1 MKNDI
6 ITVEI
11 TDLLPDGNG
20 IGRRDDGKAVFI
32 PDTAPGDIAEAVI
45 IKELS
50 SRSIGRLRHVVKPS
64 PMRAEADCPVSQSC
78 GGCVFRHIKYEAEA
92 EIKRGFVASALA
104 RIGGREIPV
113 GETVTRAPDG
123 YRNKVQYPFAPDEN
137 GKNNF
142 GYYARRS
149 HRMVRCGQCRLQSA
163 DFYRVAESLAHI
175 ADELGLEPYDEI
187 TRRGVIRHLVMR
199 RNRAGEMLVC
209 IIAAREDARVA
220 AAAEM
225 LFGKEKCVIGVQ
237 ESINSAPGNAIFGGT
252 ARRLC
257 GAEKL
262 YDTLCG
268 RKFAISA
275 RSFYQVNADVAEA
288 LYTAAAELAGQKTGG
303 HTILDLYCGTGTIGL
318 CVAGGGDR
326 LCGVEIIP
334 EAVENARENAALNG
348 RSAENTH
355 FVCGDAG
362 VGVAECTRRF
372 GKPDIIIVD
381 PPRKG
386 LDAAVIETIAAA
398 APERVIYISCDP
410 ATLSRDIAL
419 LSEHGYS
426 ASGATPFDMF
436 PRTGHVETVVLLSHQ
451 RPKDKIRVELDL
463 AEMDITASETE
474 ATYREI
480 KDYIFEQ
487 HGVKVS
493 SLYIAQVKEKH
504 GIKEREC
511 YNKPKSENPKQLH
524 CPAEKEKL
532 IEEALKH
539 FKMI

>member
-11 TDLLPDGNG
+11 TDILPDGNG
-20 IGRRDDGKAVFI
+20 VGRREDGKAVFI
-32 PDTAPGDIAEAVI
+32 PDTAPGDTVRALI
-45 IKELS
+45 IKELAN
-50 SRSIGRLRHVVKPS
+50 RSVGKLICVEKPS
-64 PMRAEADCPVSQSC
+64 GMRIPADCPAARKC
-78 GGCVFRHIKYEAEA
+78 GGCIFRHIEYGAEA
-92 EIKRGFVASALA
+92 EIKRGFVAAALA
-104 RIGGREIPV
+104 RIGGQEIPV

-137 GKNNF
+137 GKNSF

-149 HRMVRCGQCRLQSA
+149 HRMVRCGQCRLQSG
-163 DFYRVAESLAHI
+163 DFYRVAESFAHI
-175 ADELGLEPYDEI
+175 ADGLGLEPYDEI
-187 TRRGVIRHLVMR
+187 TRRGAIRHLVMR
-199 RNRAGEMLVC
+199 RSRSGEMLVC
-209 IIAAREDARVA
+209 IVSAMADNRLSA
-220 AAAEM
+220 AAKQLCER
-225 LFGKEKCVIGVQ
+225 EKCVIGVQ

-252 ARRLC
+252 ARKLC

-288 LYTAAAELAGQKTGG
+288 LYTAAAALAGKKAGG
-303 HTILDLYCGTGTIGL
+303 HTILDLYCGTGTVGL
-318 CVAGGGDR
+318 CVAGGEDR

-419 LSEHGYS
+419 LCGHGYS
-426 ASGATPFDMF
+426 PVGATPFDMF
-436 PRTGHVETVVLLSHQ
+436 PRTGHVETLMLLT
-451 RPKDKIRVELDL
+451 R
-463 AEMDITASETE
+463 ET
-474 ATYREI
+474 RG
-480 KDYIFEQ
+480 K
-487 HGVKVS
+487 
-493 SLYIAQVKEKH
+493 
-504 GIKEREC
+504 
-511 YNKPKSENPKQLH
+511 
-524 CPAEKEKL
+524 
-532 IEEALKH
+532 
-539 FKMI
+539 